1 MSNDTEVTYN
11 LPLIDA
17 LNDVRVE
24 SKVSYE
30 VLSELL
36 GCKKSITY
44 KYLKKKRTLVR
55 GDIERRATVVAR
67 LLEEM
72 VHKKILPLED
82 AYIEAAL
89 ERVENKDEE
98 GELSRVTTI
107 TLGVIDDY
115 LAR

>member
-17 LNDVRVE
+17 LNDIRLK
-24 SKVSYE
+24 SGVSYE
-30 VLSELL
+30 LLSELM

-55 GDIERRATVVAR
+55 GDTERRATAVVR
-67 LLEEM
+67 VLSEM
-72 VHKKILPLED
+72 VAKKILPLPESVLD
-82 AYIEAAL
+82 TAIEWAD
-89 ERVENKDEE
+89 DEE
-98 GELSRVTTI
+98 KELSRVTII

-115 LAR
+115 LDIQ

>member
-17 LNDVRVE
+17 LNEARVK
-24 SKVSYE
+24 SRVSYE

-44 KYLKKKRTLVR
+44 KYLKKRRTLVR
-55 GDIERRATVVAR
+55 GDTERRATVVAR
-67 LLEEM
+67 LLEGLVRE
-72 VHKKILPLED
+72 KILPLDD
-82 AYIEAAL
+82 AYLEAAL
-89 ERVENKDEE
+89 ERFENKDEDE
-98 GELSRVTTI
+98 ELSRVTII

-115 LAR
+115 LAN